1 MSQVRFW
8 FIIIFRLISQINFVF
23 EKFYPLISHFKH
35 FLVNLFC
42 KIFDFENENLVSKM
56 SLLISQMGIGFPN

>member
-23 EKFYPLISHFKH
+23 EKFYPLI